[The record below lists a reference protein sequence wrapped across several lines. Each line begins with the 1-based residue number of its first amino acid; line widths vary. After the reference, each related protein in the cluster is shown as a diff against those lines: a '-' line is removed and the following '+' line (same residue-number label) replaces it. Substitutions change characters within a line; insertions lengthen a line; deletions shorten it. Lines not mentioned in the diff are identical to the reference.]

1 MMMAVRTWFT
11 HLTVLAACTT
21 CTLTGAGCGHRQTAV
36 TTNAATKVTPIAP
49 ATSPVLAAV
58 VPATAPSSTVSAT
71 TAAALK
77 TYHCPTADLQFDYP
91 ADWETNNAHTALF
104 AVCKDQCSLNLDIPK
119 LPWHPPGMITLKMV
133 ASGYEDDLKKNQLHD
148 AVEEEDCPLQIP
160 GAKACRITT
169 CGHDNGKAMFDIAVV
184 MVHADRVYIL
194 SADCDE
200 SSEEKARKTLDEAVG
215 SLKWAK

>member
-1 MMMAVRTWFT
+1 MTVRTWFT
-11 HLTVLAACTT
+11 HLTLVSAC
-21 CTLTGAGCGHRQTAV
+21 LFAGAGLGAGCGHRQASV
-36 TTNAATKVTPIAP
+36 TTGAPPNVTPIAS
-49 ATSPVLAAV
+49 TSPVLATV
-58 VPATAPSSTVSAT
+58 VPATSPIS

-77 TYHCPTADLQFDYP
+77 TYHCPTADIQFDYP
-91 ADWETNNAHTALF
+91 ADWETNKAHTALF
-104 AVCKDQCSLNLDIPK
+104 AVSKDQCSLNLDIPK

-169 CGHDNGKAMFDIAVV
+169 CGHDNGKPMFDIAVV
-184 MVHADRVYIL
+184 MLHADRVYIL

-200 SSEEKARKTLDEAVG
+200 SGEEKTRKTLDEAVG